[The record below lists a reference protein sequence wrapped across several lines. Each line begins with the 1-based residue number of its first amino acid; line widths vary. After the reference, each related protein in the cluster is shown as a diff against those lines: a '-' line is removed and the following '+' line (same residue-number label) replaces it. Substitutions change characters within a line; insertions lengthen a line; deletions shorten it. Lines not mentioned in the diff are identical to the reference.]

1 MSYEIHIE
9 SIEILGQND
18 EHIPIHEGN
27 EGERGVHIAE
37 DGVDTLFN
45 ASPEKQTWK
54 SGARSKGSKP
64 RNRKILH
71 RDIDLS
77 CLVKETQEYPYEFNE
92 SYLLQAVGWEL
103 DPYDDDAKLCR
114 IRVTTDLSGPRD
126 LDVVQYEEPEFSPKI
141 DPIKQ
146 QFGEITLKLRCGD
159 PDWYEDDWISPYEFS
174 GAGEGWVEVWNPTPR
189 AVYQTWGVTPGV
201 WSIPDPTWRGAKGD
215 RRPGGPQVGRILSNL
230 EVVATDGY
238 TQFNRNRDLLPAVNE
253 NDTNIT
259 ARMNG
264 QFVLNEIPPYTQK
277 QRIPVWK
284 EDSGAGRIELI
295 QARRWQRPWGGE
307 LHL

>member
-1 MSYEIHIE
+1 MTYAPRVE

-18 EHIPIHEGN
+18 ESIPIHEDN
-27 EGERGVHIAE
+27 EGERGVHLAY
-37 DGVDTLFN
+37 DGVDALFN

-71 RDIDLS
+71 KDFDLDFK
-77 CLVKETQEYPYEFNE
+77 VKATREYSYEFNE

-103 DPYDDDAKLCR
+103 DPYDDDAKYAR

-126 LDVVQYEEPEFSPKI
+126 LDIVQYEEPDYSPKR
-141 DPIKQ
+141 DPVAQ
-146 QFGEITLKLRCGD
+146 QFGEITLKIRCGD
-159 PDWYEDDWISPYEFS
+159 PDWYEDDWISGYEFT
-174 GAGEGWVEVWNPTPR
+174 GADEGWVEVWNPTPR
-189 AVYQTWGVTPGV
+189 AVLQTWGVTPGV
-201 WSIPDPTWRGAKGD
+201 WSFPDYSWRGKPGD
-215 RRPGGPQVGRILSNL
+215 RRPGGDQIGRIISSV
-230 EVVATDGY
+230 EVVDTDGY
-238 TQFNRNRDLLPAVNE
+238 TQFNRDRDKLPAVNE

-259 ARMNG
+259 NRMQG

-284 EDSGAGRIELI
+284 EDSGEGRIELI
-295 QARRWQRPWGGE
+295 QARRWTRPWGQE
-307 LHL
+307 FIV